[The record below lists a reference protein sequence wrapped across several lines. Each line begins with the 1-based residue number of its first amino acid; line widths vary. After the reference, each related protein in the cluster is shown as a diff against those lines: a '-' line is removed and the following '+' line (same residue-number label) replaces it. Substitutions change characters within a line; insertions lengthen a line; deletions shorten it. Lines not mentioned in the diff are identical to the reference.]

1 MSSQNQTKNMPIG
14 VIDRIRRNCSNS
26 IINDITYRIDS
37 IPNRLIEYTAY
48 PMKSAISEID
58 IDKSIYKRATIS
70 RNETLKKKSNTKQ
83 NNKTKFITEY
93 EPPLLN
99 MYNLWRKSNRLL
111 KNNEEPKNTFE
122 KVVKDFHIVYRKW
135 RKYQIV
141 VS

>member
-1 MSSQNQTKNMPIG
+1 MPIG

-37 IPNRLIEYTAY
+37 IPSRLIEYKAY
-48 PMKSAISEID
+48 PMKSAIREID
-58 IDKSIYKRATIS
+58 IDKSIDKRATIS

-99 MYNLWRKSNRLL
+99 MYNL
-111 KNNEEPKNTFE
+111 
-122 KVVKDFHIVYRKW
+122 
-135 RKYQIV
+135 
-141 VS
+141 